1 MLSAWSRRQIRGLGL
16 ISLSAQWSFGDA
28 QGIPQE
34 HIPHFALEVF
44 AVMCQS
50 SVVLKHFTSPAV
62 GLSPR
67 NFHQMPHQG
76 IFTNLLN

>member
-1 MLSAWSRRQIRGLGL
+1 MEAPYLSGVKQADKRTWPLSASQHNGVL
-16 ISLSAQWSFGDA
+16 GDA

-34 HIPHFALEVF
+34 HIPHFTLQVF

-62 GLSPR
+62 GLSL
-67 NFHQMPHQG
+67 PHQG